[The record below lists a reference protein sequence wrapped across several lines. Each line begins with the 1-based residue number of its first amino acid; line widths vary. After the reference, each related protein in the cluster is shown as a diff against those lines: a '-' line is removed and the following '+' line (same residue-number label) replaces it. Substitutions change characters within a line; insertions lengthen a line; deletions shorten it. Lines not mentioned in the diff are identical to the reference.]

1 MSFKSLLLA
10 GSILCAGVSFSVNAK
25 FTPEQVKAVYI
36 YRITSFI
43 QWNDEQ
49 QMSRINICVPDD
61 SEVRAI
67 LTDITQNKAVRNKPL
82 TITDD
87 QCDVL
92 YITSEENLSTIAT
105 NTPNTVLI
113 SDIDKFTH
121 LGGVIELANK
131 QGRIKPKVN
140 LDNVGSYSISA
151 NFLRVADLIGGA
163 HDVSQ

>member
-61 SEVRAI
+61 SKVRTI
-67 LTDITQNKAVRNKPL
+67 LTDITRNKAVRNKPL
-82 TITDD
+82 KITNE

-92 YITSEENLSTIAT
+92 YISREDNLTAVK
-105 NTPNTVLI
+105 NTPPNTVLI
-113 SDIDKFTH
+113 SDIDEFTH
-121 LGGVIELANK
+121 LGGVIELVNK

-151 NFLRVADLIGGA
+151 SFLRVADLIGGA